1 MSQEHLSPSAI
12 DQEYDPVLAEIIRE
26 RLYNIAD
33 EMATVMVRTSGNPI
47 LVEAVDFSTII
58 LSPEGELD
66 TYSAYVTF
74 HHGPARAAVNHVLEV
89 YDREEIN
96 PGDQFICND
105 PFTTGNQHPPDVGLI
120 KPVFYNNDIV
130 AWSWAETN
138 LPDIGGMGAGG
149 IAPESREAYSDALRF
164 PGIKIVDEGEVSDEI
179 RRMFYTNVR
188 VPSMVFNDVRAL
200 IAANNR
206 CEERLHETLD
216 EFGLK
221 TFNKYRSVNNEL
233 SEQALRNR
241 ISELPDGTYTTTEY
255 VEHDGEANDLYELPI
270 ELTVE
275 DDSLT
280 IDFTGAAEQA
290 PGYINI
296 TRGAAVGG
304 AMTPIMFLLAPD
316 IPANEGMFE
325 PVELV
330 TPEGTIVNAN
340 LPAGLSTGHTETGLR
355 MSRGLM
361 KVLNRVIQQS
371 EDETVR
377 DRAMAPFQDVWP
389 IAAFYGFNQYGEPD
403 IHIDMNGGGAGGGA
417 MVSKDGLHCSGI
429 LAQLNNQLPDIERNE
444 DDHPQLYLWRRLNTD
459 SGGPG
464 EHRGGLGQEYA
475 WTLHKSP
482 GGEQTVGSAAAQV
495 PISGISGG
503 YPGGTNLFDFIQE
516 SNVNDLLDKNTIPS
530 SLDDIEGNKR
540 QTEAKEHGIPIGE
553 NTVFKNEMGGGSG
566 VGDPLKRP
574 AKEVVADLEAGL
586 VSAEVA
592 ENVYGV
598 VTDNDGNIDPE
609 QTKQLRDDIRAVR
622 TEWPT
627 ESKFA
632 EQDIEVE
639 HVRPYGLSADVVAL
653 ENGEGYTAIKCRD
666 CQTVFAPID
675 APDDQSW
682 TEYAATNKSLASS
695 RLPELGLSIQ
705 ERDGPES
712 IYLLEHAC
720 PNCGLLC
727 ETEVVVEK

>member
-1 MSQEHLSPSAI
+1 
-12 DQEYDPVLAEIIRE
+12 
-26 RLYNIAD
+26 
-33 EMATVMVRTSGNPI
+33 
-47 LVEAVDFSTII
+47 
-58 LSPEGELD
+58 
-66 TYSAYVTF
+66 
-74 HHGPARAAVNHVLEV
+74 
-89 YDREEIN
+89 
-96 PGDQFICND
+96 
-105 PFTTGNQHPPDVGLI
+105 
-120 KPVFYNNDIV
+120 
-130 AWSWAETN
+130 
-138 LPDIGGMGAGG
+138 
-149 IAPESREAYSDALRF
+149 
-164 PGIKIVDEGEVSDEI
+164 
-179 RRMFYTNVR
+179 
-188 VPSMVFNDVRAL
+188 
-200 IAANNR
+200 
-206 CEERLHETLD
+206 
-216 EFGLK
+216 
-221 TFNKYRSVNNEL
+221 
-233 SEQALRNR
+233 
-241 ISELPDGTYTTTEY
+241 
-255 VEHDGEANDLYELPI
+255 
-270 ELTVE
+270 
-275 DDSLT
+275 
-280 IDFTGAAEQA
+280 
-290 PGYINI
+290 
-296 TRGAAVGG
+296 
-304 AMTPIMFLLAPD
+304 
-316 IPANEGMFE
+316 
-325 PVELV
+325 
-330 TPEGTIVNAN
+330 
-340 LPAGLSTGHTETGLR
+340 
-355 MSRGLM
+355 
-361 KVLNRVIQQS
+361 
-371 EDETVR
+371 
-377 DRAMAPFQDVWP
+377 
-389 IAAFYGFNQYGEPD
+389 
-403 IHIDMNGGGAGGGA
+403 MNGGGAGGGA

-444 DDHPQLYLWRRLNTD
+444 DDHPQLYLWRRLNMD

-516 SNVNDLLDKNTIPS
+516 SNVTDLLDKNTIPS

-598 VTDNDGNIDPE
+598 VTDNEGNIDPE

-627 ESKFA
+627 ESKFD
-632 EQDIEVE
+632 EQESEVE

-653 ENGEGYTAIKCRD
+653 ENGEDDTAIKCRD

-675 APDDQSW
+675 SPDDQSW